1 MIEKPASLRA
11 LAPGGM
17 LSKLI
22 WFGFGLA
29 LNAMILTGAW
39 LYLRRVRR
47 LAERSEV
54 AEALDGIP
62 DEAAAAAEA
71 LPHG

>member
-1 MIEKPASLRA
+1 
-11 LAPGGM
+11 M
-17 LSKLI
+17 LIKLI

-47 LAERSEV
+47 LAERSEAAKV
-54 AEALDGIP
+54 LDGIP
-62 DEAAAAAEA
+62 DEASATAEA